1 MSDHDVVRPF
11 WESKKLTEMSV
22 TEWESLCDGCAR
34 CCLYKLQDED
44 TDEYFYTNV
53 VCRLL
58 NTETCRCTAYDLRTI
73 LMPTCLKLTPDLV
86 HSLGW
91 LPPSC
96 AYRLLAE
103 GRSLPD
109 WHPLIS
115 GKSGTVHAAGISVI
129 GKTLSEDAVDM
140 ENLEDYIIS
149 SDD

>member
-1 MSDHDVVRPF
+1 MVEQGNNRPF
-11 WESKKLTEMSV
+11 WETKKLTEMSV

-44 TDEYFYTNV
+44 TGEYFYTNV

-58 NTETCRCTAYDLRTI
+58 NTETCRCTAYDQRTI

-96 AYRLLAE
+96 AYRLLAD
-103 GRSLPD
+103 GKSLPD

-115 GKSGTVHAAGISVI
+115 GNPGTVHSAGISVM
-129 GKTLSEDAVDM
+129 GKTLSENSVDM
-140 ENLEDYIIS
+140 ENLENYIIS

>member
-1 MSDHDVVRPF
+1 MAEQDFARPF

-58 NTETCRCTAYDLRTI
+58 NTETCRCTVYDQRTI

-103 GRSLPD
+103 GKSLPD

-115 GKSGTVHAAGISVI
+115 GNPGTVHSAGISVM
-129 GKTLSEDAVDM
+129 GKTLSEDSVDM